1 MRPSVANRRVR
12 LLAQWAD
19 YDESARRTKR
29 DQAKKWPRAEWMREG
44 GRLGICRRERM
55 REESLLEQGP
65 NFATAQA
72 EICMTTL
79 GYETKDK
86 LIIFILILWD
96 S

>member
-44 GRLGICRRERM
+44 GRLGICRRERD
-55 REESLLEQGP
+55 ECLLEQGP
-65 NFATAQA
+65 NFASLLSA
-72 EICMTTL
+72 EFCMSRC
-79 GYETKDK
+79 YEKGRNR
-86 LIIFILILWD
+86 
-96 S
+96 